1 MHFDFGRTRKTGDP
15 MQERIDCLVGAGT
28 TVVGDLTFTGG
39 LRIDGRVEGDV
50 IVSLVNPGTLTIG
63 DQGCVEG
70 DVRVSHLVVFGRVTG
85 SIYATGLVD
94 LRGHAHIAGNVHYGA
109 IEMQKGAVIEGHL
122 IRHKAAGGLQ

>member
-15 MQERIDCLVGAGT
+15 MQERIDCLVGAGA

-39 LRIDGRVEGDV
+39 LRIDGR
-50 IVSLVNPGTLTIG
+50 
-63 DQGCVEG
+63 VEG